1 MKTFQKLVC
10 NVGMYSIFIQL
21 ELGENLRRAI
31 WVILLIKATV
41 FAHRSACVWAC
52 VHACMSVCVC
62 VCFLQCKHMLSSIC
76 RLIETVSFPVQ
87 SANQPAGLPVPLCS
101 RGEAGA
107 GLPHTPDRKN
117 PWIRYV
123 HIHTHT
129 HTVGQTMTWPHIST
143 QTHSQSPLLSLS
155 FRLGPQALF
164 FSIPPFTPFSLCP
177 SFSWPST
184 SASH

>member
-129 HTVGQTMTWPHIST
+129 HTHTHT
-143 QTHSQSPLLSLS
+143 QSDRQ
-155 FRLGPQALF
+155 
-164 FSIPPFTPFSLCP
+164 
-177 SFSWPST
+177 
-184 SASH
+184 